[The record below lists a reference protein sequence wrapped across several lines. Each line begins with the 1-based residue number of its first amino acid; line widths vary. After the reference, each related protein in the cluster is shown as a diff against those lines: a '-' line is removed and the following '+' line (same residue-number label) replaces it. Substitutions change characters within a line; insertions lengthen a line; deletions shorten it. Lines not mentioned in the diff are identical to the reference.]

1 MNPLLEKKVTETL
14 KKVKAVVSDA
24 QDNVNEL
31 QNIFNNQLKKLAKYY
46 VESSS
51 NSNSYQETKSTTYY
65 LAYYDKRS
73 KRFKEAELN
82 TSELNEDQNGDIQPV
97 DTPNVEYLDG
107 YKNVVNL
114 QSGLKTK
121 FVIEKISEI
130 LNAIYNGVEVHLKD
144 NLEKS
149 LKINYYEYELSKI
162 NNEEFVNL
170 LAKNDLKFV
179 DWNNQSLEEK
189 LNQIKDSLIEKNNQ
203 IISLNKRI
211 SELDNMNVFIN
222 KQIDNIDDQVK
233 R

>member
-14 KKVKAVVSDA
+14 KKVKAIVSDA

-31 QNIFNNQLKKLAKYY
+31 QNIFNNQLKKLTKYY

-82 TSELNEDQNGDIQPV
+82 TSELNEDQNGDVQQV
-97 DTPNVEYLDG
+97 DTPNIEYLDG
-107 YKNVVNL
+107 YKNVANL

-130 LNAIYNGVEVHLKD
+130 LNAIYNGVETYLKD

-149 LKINYYEYELSKI
+149 LKLNYYEYELSKI

-203 IISLNKRI
+203 IIGLNKRI